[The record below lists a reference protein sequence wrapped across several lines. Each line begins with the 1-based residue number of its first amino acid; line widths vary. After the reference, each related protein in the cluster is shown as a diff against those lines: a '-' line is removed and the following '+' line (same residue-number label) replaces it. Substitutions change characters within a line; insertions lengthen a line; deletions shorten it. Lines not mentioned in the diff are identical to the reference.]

1 MKWRKR
7 WLRNQPPQDRRDF
20 TNRNEQRRA
29 IFSGAWGEKGGG
41 PSRTSFNPPLAR
53 HRAGKSRV
61 YQGLSGVRG
70 APSSSLIQGGSCM
83 RERRPYGSVGGGDQ
97 RWSSLPR
104 QPDNQPIACRYSR
117 FHTNPNRRSTRL
129 CAGGDSE
136 STESAQRKWALAKAE
151 LHRHLDEVRMAPS
164 NEGKDWCYV
173 ATGDWDLLGVDS
185 KLDSGRQS
193 SDWRLEMVAGVRDVL
208 KIPPIPFCV
217 EMLRPRAASRFG
229 VWVRFPSPAP

>member
-1 MKWRKR
+1 
-7 WLRNQPPQDRRDF
+7 
-20 TNRNEQRRA
+20 
-29 IFSGAWGEKGGG
+29 
-41 PSRTSFNPPLAR
+41 
-53 HRAGKSRV
+53 
-61 YQGLSGVRG
+61 
-70 APSSSLIQGGSCM
+70 M
-83 RERRPYGSVGGGDQ
+83 RERRPYGSVGGAISDGRPYRDSPITN
-97 RWSSLPR
+97 RSLAAT
-104 QPDNQPIACRYSR
+104 PDSIQTQIEEVRGFVQEGILNLR
-117 FHTNPNRRSTRL
+117 NLLNEN
-129 CAGGDSE
+129 G
-136 STESAQRKWALAKAE
+136 ALAKAE